1 MKAKLLGLIEIGRQ
15 KEAEVFVP
23 RVDDS
28 APAAPGRW
36 TAKDTVAHLLSWRQ
50 VAAGELDSVRTGSPA
65 PEVADDD
72 DIQNAEFYTRTHDE
86 PARSI
91 LESAARSWD
100 ALAAAVNA
108 CSEEQLQ
115 APRPKHPEL
124 KVWQVVPENAIDHMA
139 DHLGYWYAERG
150 DTVSEEK
157 AAMWRYDVETA
168 AFTEDRRRGVEEYV
182 LSRFYAGKGRL
193 EEASNRLERAL
204 ALRPDLREW
213 AKQDPELGPVRSQPG
228 VAKLIG

>member
-1 MKAKLLGLIEIGRQ
+1 MKAKLLGLIEIGRN

-28 APAAPGRW
+28 APARPGEW
-36 TAKDTVAHLLSWRQ
+36 TIKDTVAHLASWREE
-50 VAAGELDSVRTGSPA
+50 ATGELDSVRTGAPA
-65 PEVADDD
+65 PEVAGEDDV
-72 DIQNAEFYTRTHDE
+72 QNAKFYAQTHAE

-100 ALAAAVNA
+100 ALAEAVNT
-108 CSEEQLQ
+108 CTEEQLQ
-115 APRPKHPEL
+115 APRPHHPQL

-139 DHLGYWYAERG
+139 DHLGYLYADRG
-150 DTVSEEK
+150 DPAAEER
-157 AAMWRYDVETA
+157 AAIWRYDVEVA

-182 LSRFYAGKGRL
+182 LARFYAGKGRL

-204 ALRPDLREW
+204 ALRPDLREF
-213 AKQDPELGPVRSQPG
+213 ARQDPEL
-228 VAKLIG
+228 AKLLD